1 MRLTSL
7 FALLFVAACSLG
19 GGGKKSRAIGGTVP
33 DLAIAA
39 GPADLAVAP
48 SPSPDLTEPEV
59 APPPDLAKP
68 SADLARPPTDLARP
82 PDDLAELPA
91 GTLLACT
98 LAIDQLTTC
107 GELCSKAGK
116 SCLSL
121 GCDGWTGYLVS
132 PDCSGSQTGL
142 ASTLDGARMTCDSFL
157 LAISTLGLGGVRCC
171 CE

>member
-1 MRLTSL
+1 MRHTPL
-7 FALLFVAACSLG
+7 FLFLFVAACSLG
-19 GGGKKSRAIGGTVP
+19 GGGKKHRAIDGTEP

-39 GPADLAVAP
+39 GPADLAVAS
-48 SPSPDLTEPEV
+48 SPSPDLTELDAEPT
-59 APPPDLAKP
+59 ADLAKP
-68 SADLARPPTDLARP
+68 SFDLAKAPPDLHRP
-82 PDDLAELPA
+82 PDDLAEPPS

-98 LAIDQLTTC
+98 MAIDQLSTC
-107 GELCSKAGK
+107 GEICGKAGK
-116 SCLSL
+116 SCRSL

-157 LAISTLGLGGVRCC
+157 VAISTLGLGGVRCC